1 LFPTRSDVS
10 PNKDTPTR
18 AVKRELTRERERTGV
33 RRAIKRCETYFI
45 ARIRERVYYRREEST
60 KFQWRLLKDDVPPNL
75 CLKTQTSGYFLARNK
90 KHFER
95 KKKTR
100 ERDHRKA
107 ELL

>member
-1 LFPTRSDVS
+1 MCPPTKTHPHARSQERV
-10 PNKDTPTR
+10 N
-18 AVKRELTRERERTGV
+18 ERERAGV
-33 RRAIKRCETYFI
+33 RRALKRSETYFI

-60 KFQWRLLKDDVPPNL
+60 KFQWRLLKDDFPPNL